1 MRTPVNL
8 FLDDLRQGIRHTE
21 PAETAVPRGGL
32 VEAVRPG
39 SLAERAGLRP
49 GARVLTAN
57 GRPLRDVVDY
67 QFYTAEPVVEL
78 RVLEPEGGEGVYRFE
93 KWPDDD
99 LGLEFA
105 ESTWDGVRVCTNT
118 CPFCFLK
125 GLPKGMRRT
134 LYVKDDDYRLSFLH
148 GNFVTLTNLTDADWR
163 RLEEQRLSPLYVSV
177 HATELE
183 LRRRLLGNPTA
194 PDIVAQ
200 LRRLGAL
207 RIRTHTQVVL
217 CPGVNDGAHLDR
229 TIADLGALYPT
240 VQSIA
245 VVPVGATMQF
255 EQRMGLI
262 GRALAET
269 RRCSPAYARRIVR
282 QVHRWQRRFLAEHG
296 AAIVHAAD
304 EYLLLAGARVPA
316 AVHYDGFPQYENG
329 IGMTRVLIDDWRRTR
344 RALLSSRPAPRP
356 AATPL
361 PHAGEAG
368 PPRQA
373 GGCAAREQEVR
384 AAPPRLT
391 VACGTLIAPTLT
403 RLFAEFAAVTGLR
416 VEVVPVP
423 NRRFGERINVSGLLT
438 ASDFIAELQG
448 RDLGDAVLLPRTALD
463 YFGRKFLDDGTPA
476 DVERALGRPV
486 RFASDLSETLAC
498 VRELVPT
505 LVPGAGRSS
514 PSAPFPHAR
523 EGLEARVRG
532 GEGTSRTN
540 GIFWAA
546 RD

>member
-1 MRTPVNL
+1 VRTPVNL
-8 FLDDLRQGIRHTE
+8 FLDDLRQGTRHTE
-21 PAETAVPRGGL
+21 PAEAAVPRGGL

-39 SLAERAGLRP
+39 SPAAAAGIRP
-49 GARVLTAN
+49 GARVLAAN
-57 GRPLRDVVDY
+57 GRLLRDVVDY

-78 RVLEPEGGEGVYRFE
+78 RVREPEGEERIYRFE

-99 LGLEFA
+99 LGLAFGEA
-105 ESTWDGVRVCTNT
+105 TWDGVRVCTNT

-194 PDIVAQ
+194 PDILAQ

-207 RIRTHTQVVL
+207 RIRAHTQVVL
-217 CPGVNDGAHLDR
+217 CPGVNDGVHLDR

-262 GRALAET
+262 GKALAET
-269 RRCSPAYARRIVR
+269 RRCSPDYARHVVR
-282 QVHRWQRRFLAEHG
+282 QVHRWQRRFRAEHG
-296 AAIVHAAD
+296 ATIVHAAD

-316 AVHYDGFPQYENG
+316 AVHYEGFPQYENG
-329 IGMTRVLIDDWRRTR
+329 IGMTRALIDDWHRTR
-344 RALLSSRPAPRP
+344 RALLSRRPLPQP
-356 AATPL
+356 AATRPHPPREAYRPL
-361 PHAGEAG
+361 P
-368 PPRQA
+368 QA
-373 GGCAAREQEVR
+373 EEGLGVR
-384 AAPPRLT
+384 AAPPPHLT

-403 RLFAEFAAVTGLR
+403 RLFGEFAAVTGLR

-438 ASDFIAELQG
+438 ASDFIAELAG

-486 RFASDLSETLAC
+486 RFASDLSEALTR
-498 VRELVPT
+498 VRELWPA
-505 LVPGAGRSS
+505 LA
-514 PSAPFPHAR
+514 
-523 EGLEARVRG
+523 LRVRARG
-532 GEGTSRTN
+532 GESAPRTN

>member
-8 FLDDLRQGIRHTE
+8 FLDDLRQGLRHTE
-21 PAETAVPRGGL
+21 PAASAIPRGGL

-39 SLAERAGLRP
+39 SPAAAAGVRP
-49 GARVLTAN
+49 GSRVLAAN
-57 GRPLRDVVDY
+57 GRLLRDVVDY

-78 RVLEPEGGEGVYRFE
+78 RVLEPEGAERVYRFE
-93 KWPDDD
+93 KWPDED

-105 ESTWDGVRVCTNT
+105 EATWDGVRVCTNT

-125 GLPKGMRRT
+125 GLPKGMRRI

-148 GNFVTLTNLTDADWR
+148 GNFVTLTNLTEADWR

-177 HATELE
+177 HATDLD

-194 PDIVAQ
+194 PDIMAQ
-200 LRRLGAL
+200 LRRLGTL
-207 RIRTHTQVVL
+207 RIRVHTQIVL
-217 CPGVNDGAHLDR
+217 CPGVNDGLHLDR
-229 TIADLGALYPT
+229 TLADLGALYPT

-262 GRALAET
+262 GKALAET
-269 RRCSPAYARRIVR
+269 RRCSPAYARCIVR
-282 QVHRWQRRFLAEHG
+282 QIRGWQRRFRHEHG
-296 AAIVHAAD
+296 TAIVHAAD
-304 EYLLLAGARVPA
+304 EYYLLAGARVPA

-344 RALLSSRPAPRP
+344 RALTRNPSPECGKGPAAGTDPPGPRSAGVGRAMLCRGVPDGRGEGAPRP
-356 AATPL
+356 AL
-361 PHAGEAG
+361 
-368 PPRQA
+368 R
-373 GGCAAREQEVR
+373 V
-384 AAPPRLT
+384 T

-403 RLFAEFAAVTGLR
+403 RLFAEFSALTGIT
-416 VEVVPVP
+416 VQVVPVP

-438 ASDFIAELQG
+438 AGDFIAALQG

-486 RFASDLSETLAC
+486 LFAAELSEALT
-498 VRELVPT
+498 R
-505 LVPGAGRSS
+505 
-514 PSAPFPHAR
+514 
-523 EGLEARVRG
+523 LEAFLATHRPS
-532 GEGTSRTN
+532 EPALPARTN

-546 RD
+546 RT

>member
-8 FLDDLRQGIRHTE
+8 FLDDLRQGLRHTE
-21 PAETAVPRGGL
+21 PAASAIPRGGL

-39 SLAERAGLRP
+39 SPAAAAGVRP
-49 GARVLTAN
+49 GSRVLAAN
-57 GRPLRDVVDY
+57 GRLLRDVIDY
-67 QFYTAEPVVEL
+67 QFYTAEPMVEL
-78 RVLEPEGGEGVYRFE
+78 RVREPEGMERVYRFD
-93 KWPDDD
+93 KWPDED

-105 ESTWDGVRVCTNT
+105 EATWDGVRVCTNT

-125 GLPKGMRRT
+125 GLPKGMRHT

-148 GNFVTLTNLTDADWR
+148 GNFVTLTNLTEADWR

-177 HATELE
+177 HATDLD

-194 PDIVAQ
+194 PDILAQ
-200 LRRLGAL
+200 LRRLGTL
-207 RIRTHTQVVL
+207 RIRVHTQIVL
-217 CPGVNDGAHLDR
+217 CPGVNDGPHLDR
-229 TIADLGALYPT
+229 TLADLGALYPT

-262 GRALAET
+262 GKALAET
-269 RRCSPAYARRIVR
+269 RRCSPAYARCIVR
-282 QVHRWQRRFLAEHG
+282 QIRGWQRRFRHEHG

-304 EYLLLAGARVPA
+304 EYYLLAGARVPA

-344 RALLSSRPAPRP
+344 RALLSSQPSPRP
-356 AATPL
+356 GGTPL
-361 PHAGEAG
+361 PRAGQG
-368 PPRQA
+368 S
-373 GGCAAREQEVR
+373 GVR
-384 AAPPRLT
+384 ATPPPRLT

-403 RLFAEFAAVTGLR
+403 RLFAEFSALTGIT
-416 VEVVPVP
+416 VQVVPVP
-423 NRRFGERINVSGLLT
+423 NRRFGDRINVSGLLT

-463 YFGRKFLDDGTPA
+463 YFGRQFLDDGTPA

-486 RFASDLSETLAC
+486 LFAAELSEALT
-498 VRELVPT
+498 R
-505 LVPGAGRSS
+505 
-514 PSAPFPHAR
+514 
-523 EGLEARVRG
+523 LEAFLATHRPS
-532 GEGTSRTN
+532 EPALPARTN

-546 RD
+546 RT

>member
-8 FLDDLRQGIRHTE
+8 FLDDLRQGMRHTE
-21 PAETAVPRGGL
+21 PAERAIPRGGL

-39 SLAERAGLRP
+39 SPAAAAGIRP
-49 GARVLTAN
+49 GARVLAAN
-57 GRPLRDVVDY
+57 GRLLRDVVDY

-78 RVLEPEGGEGVYRFE
+78 RVLEPEGEERVYRFE

-99 LGLEFA
+99 LGLEFV

-148 GNFVTLTNLTDADWR
+148 GNFVTLTNLTETDWR

-177 HATELE
+177 HATELD

-194 PDIVAQ
+194 PDILAQ

-217 CPGVNDGAHLDR
+217 CPGVNDGVHLDR
-229 TIADLGALYPT
+229 TIADLGTLYPT

-262 GRALAET
+262 GKALAET

-282 QVHRWQRRFLAEHG
+282 QVRRWQRRFLAEHG

-304 EYLLLAGARVPA
+304 EYYLLAGARVPA

-329 IGMTRVLIDDWRRTR
+329 IGMTRALIDDWRRTR
-344 RALLSSRPAPRP
+344 RTLLSSRPSRRP

-361 PHAGEAG
+361 AHAGEG
-368 PPRQA
+368 L
-373 GGCAAREQEVR
+373 EVR
-384 AAPPRLT
+384 AAPPPRLT
-391 VACGTLIAPTLT
+391 VACGTLIAPALT
-403 RLFAEFAAVTGLR
+403 RLFAEFSDVTGLA
-416 VEVVPVP
+416 VQVIPVP

-448 RDLGDAVLLPRTALD
+448 RDLGDAVLLPRAALD

-486 RFASDLSETLAC
+486 RFASDLSEALAC
-498 VRELVPT
+498 VRELWPT
-505 LVPGAGRSS
+505 LALMALTPALSPARGGGVATGRG
-514 PSAPFPHAR
+514 
-523 EGLEARVRG
+523 EGMTGVRAQG
-532 GEGTSRTN
+532 GEGAPRTN